1 MVCNFLMGLFH
12 LERSMKSFH
21 LLHFAGVSFLMLKRF
36 TDDENAVKIINEHK
50 CSITVRY
57 NQIMVMDFQR

>member
-1 MVCNFLMGLFH
+1 LVCNFLVGLFD
-12 LERSMKSFH
+12 LERMMKSFH

-50 CSITVRY
+50 
-57 NQIMVMDFQR
+57 